1 MSFQDILG
9 KILDSVKSEIKD
21 PENMDKI
28 TKDII
33 QPIVSRVLDEIYPYL
48 MGIVGICMIVIL
60 MIIIILW
67 LNIKICYRT

>member
-60 MIIIILW
+60 MLTI
-67 LNIKICYRT
+67 

>member
-9 KILDSVKSEIKD
+9 KILDSVKSEIKN

>member
-60 MIIIILW
+60 MMAI
-67 LNIKICYRT
+67 